1 MGGKPSVIH
10 DAGGAQGLNISIQIQ
25 STESKDL
32 ASPKLTENFNVFGL
46 HKYSGSDIS
55 IIKILFTNTKNRPKA
70 ASCLVLVHAASPERV
85 CLKKSLRLVQSL
97 QA

>member
-1 MGGKPSVIH
+1 MLEEHK
-10 DAGGAQGLNISIQIQ
+10 GLNTSIQIQ
-25 STESKDL
+25 RTESKDL

-46 HKYSGSDIS
+46 HKYSGS

-70 ASCLVLVHAASPERV
+70 ASCLVLVNAASPERV

>member
-1 MGGKPSVIH
+1 MSSMMLEEHK
-10 DAGGAQGLNISIQIQ
+10 GLNTSIQIQ
-25 STESKDL
+25 RTESKDL